1 MSIAAILRHN
11 QLAPRLRVVAQEAA
25 RSSALDTAVAEIA
38 RTNSLKPAFDA
49 LKESVS
55 LAPLFEEIN
64 QSTRLFPRNY
74 LVDGVTGGSVTQH
87 EVDDVIDYQDATR
100 PMYPSCYPEFG
111 EFWPSLR

>member
-11 QLAPRLRVVAQEAA
+11 QLVPRLRVVAQEAA

-64 QSTRLFPRNY
+64 QSTRFP
-74 LVDGVTGGSVTQH
+74 LIEGTIGASVIQH
-87 EVDDVIDYQDATR
+87 ERPDVQDATR
-100 PMYPSCYPEFG
+100 PLHPSCQPHRG
-111 EFWPSLR
+111 EFWGSLR